1 MKNTE
6 RLDKVLS
13 HMGWGSRSEIRKL
26 VKQKTIY
33 VNQKLIKDSG
43 YQVHPEEDEIEV
55 EGKKVVFRHFIYV
68 MMNKPQGVISA
79 TEDSRDKTVVDL
91 LDEEYKNFQPF
102 PVGRLDKDT
111 EGLLLL
117 TNDGKLAHDLLSP
130 KKHVEKTYYVEV
142 IGELNQED
150 KDQLLQGVTLEDGYA
165 AMPAK
170 LNFLETGSISKAE
183 ITIMEGKFHQVKRM
197 FKQLGKQVIYLKR
210 IRMGPL
216 LLDPLL
222 ALGNYREL
230 SEEEVA
236 QLKGGKD
243 EI

>member
-170 LNFLETGSISKAE
+170 LNFLETGLISKAE

-230 SEEEVA
+230 SEEEVS